1 MLQTSDT
8 SSEMILRRIDA
19 IIDELQSLRRAVIT
33 QQPPAITP
41 TWSIVEE
48 LFDSLGPGS
57 WDEYDLMLDW
67 KQFSE

>member
-1 MLQTSDT
+1 MLQTGDT

-33 QQPPAITP
+33 QQSPAITP
-41 TWSIVEE
+41 TRSIVEE
-48 LFDSLGPGS
+48 LFGSLGPGS